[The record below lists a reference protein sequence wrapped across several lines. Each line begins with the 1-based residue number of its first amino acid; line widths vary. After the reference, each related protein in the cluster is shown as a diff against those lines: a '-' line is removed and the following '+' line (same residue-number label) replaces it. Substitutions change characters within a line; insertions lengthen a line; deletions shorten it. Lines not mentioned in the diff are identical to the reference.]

1 MHVQCWQLH
10 IHVSIYHCPLTGMAA
25 PKVRCF
31 EGLSPTTVSQLISV
45 ARLAYQGTLQDQLI
59 FHDVPETIETLGTF
73 IKVEDC
79 CIIMRVMEV
88 LLCQISTINR
98 HCNNIANQL
107 IFNEIGIQCVCDPP
121 VPVSV
126 LTHA

>member
-10 IHVSIYHCPLTGMAA
+10 IHVQRFSIYLCPLTGVAA

-31 EGLSPTTVSQLISV
+31 EGLSPTTVSQLIPV

-73 IKVEDC
+73 INVEDC
-79 CIIMRVMEV
+79 CLKMRVRGV
-88 LLCQISTINR
+88 DFY
-98 HCNNIANQL
+98 NQQAL
-107 IFNEIGIQCVCDPP
+107 
-121 VPVSV
+121 
-126 LTHA
+126 